1 MKDKDLFS
9 KYYILLLLG
18 YSFEDSMSEDDELD
32 EDMII

>member
-9 KYYILLLLG
+9 KYYILLLG